1 MKSVRHGCAWPGQ
14 LAPGLHRLITK
25 WDQSITSGRVL
36 LGYTRLYNLVES
48 SRWQTNDKV
57 DQLYWMT
64 ENWPIFVWHTT
75 DAMNLAEELGSNFA
89 EKIGRF
95 YRSSVIG
102 FRFIVKAYRTM
113 ADMIC
118 GPLFNFKAAFIHCG
132 RQVSCHF
139 LSARW
144 IVSYWGLL
152 TFKAYQC
159 CIVQDYHTYQVWNFL
174 GVC

>member
-1 MKSVRHGCAWPGQ
+1 
-14 LAPGLHRLITK
+14 
-25 WDQSITSGRVL
+25 
-36 LGYTRLYNLVES
+36 
-48 SRWQTNDKV
+48 
-57 DQLYWMT
+57 
-64 ENWPIFVWHTT
+64 
-75 DAMNLAEELGSNFA
+75 MNLAEELGSNFA

-139 LSARW
+139 LSAR
-144 IVSYWGLL
+144 
-152 TFKAYQC
+152 
-159 CIVQDYHTYQVWNFL
+159 
-174 GVC
+174 